1 MSDVTGNTDGYY
13 WMIIVFVLCLA
24 GCAGYYVY
32 KQKTA
37 RLEDGGRV
45 LKMAVATHCQ
55 TIMSKAESSR
65 NVPPLR
71 LNPK

>member
-1 MSDVTGNTDGYY
+1 MDDRPLLIYSLVDGYY

-37 RLEDGGRV
+37 RLEDGGRYTLSDDHV
-45 LKMAVATHCQ
+45 ESGVVAQ
-55 TIMSKAESSR
+55 RAAPAPESK
-65 NVPPLR
+65 VI
-71 LNPK
+71 